1 LAQRLSHYAGRN
13 DVTVLAL
20 PRGGVPIAY
29 EIAKTLGARLDV
41 FLVRKVGVP
50 QIPELGMGA
59 IASGGVR
66 RINAGLAKEFA
77 LSEEQITAAIERSER
92 EMARQEAEYRGG
104 RPQTDL
110 RGRTAILVDDGIAT
124 GHTMLAAVEAARQ
137 LGAIKVVIAAGVAP
151 VSTYDALK
159 KEADEVVCLIVAAD
173 FRAVGMYYED
183 FSEVN
188 DEEVKRLL
196 AASNGVE
203 KQIPHAPHSGGSE

>member
-13 DVTVLAL
+13 DVTALAL

-29 EIAKTLGARLDV
+29 EIAKAVGARLDV

-77 LSEEQITAAIERSER
+77 LSDEQVTGAIERSER
-92 EMARQEAEYRGG
+92 EMARQEAEYRGA
-104 RPQTDL
+104 RPQADL
-110 RGRTAILVDDGIAT
+110 RERTVILVDDGIAT
-124 GHTMLAAVEAARQ
+124 GHTMLAAIEAARQ

-151 VSTYDALK
+151 VSTYEELK

-183 FSEVN
+183 FSEVS

-196 AASNGVE
+196 SAGNGVE

>member
-1 LAQRLSHYAGRN
+1 MAQRLSHYAGRN
-13 DVTVLAL
+13 DVAALAL

-29 EIAKTLGARLDV
+29 EIAKALGARLDV

-104 RPQTDL
+104 RPQADL

-124 GHTMLAAVEAARQ
+124 GHTMLAAIEAARQ
-137 LGAIKVVIAAGVAP
+137 LGAINVVIAAGVAP
-151 VSTYDALK
+151 VSTYEELK

-183 FSEVN
+183 FSEVS

-196 AASNGVE
+196 AASNAGE
-203 KQIPHAPHSGGSE
+203 KQIPHPPQSGGSE